1 MKVELIYDL
10 DCPNVKDARAQLLQA
25 FSQVDICPSWIE
37 WDRTSEDAPEYARR
51 LGSPTIL
58 VDGEDVDPDNSA
70 PSGSCCRLYSRQSGV
85 LAGVPHVDQIA
96 SALSRAIVKTGLTV
110 ATRGKSGW
118 KASLTAVLS
127 IGLVLLPKLSC
138 AACWPAYT
146 ALLSALGFGF
156 FDYTSYLLP
165 LTMTV
170 LAVTLMSLIW
180 RAKNRWGYGPFALG
194 AMAALIHIIG
204 KFVIGS
210 NVISYSA
217 VPLLIFAAVWNA
229 WPRISVASSCNSCAS
244 GDAQ

>member
-25 FSQVDICPSWIE
+25 FVQVKMCPSWTE
-37 WDRTSEDAPEYARR
+37 WDRKSEDAPEYVRR
-51 LGSPTIL
+51 FGSPTIL
-58 VDGEDVDPDNSA
+58 VDGEDVDPEASA
-70 PSGSCCRLYSRQSGV
+70 PSGSCCRLYSQQSGV
-85 LAGVPHVDQIA
+85 LSGVPHVDRIA
-96 SALSRAIVKTGLTV
+96 SALSRGIPKTRSSA
-110 ATRGKSGW
+110 ATREKSAW
-118 KASLTAVLS
+118 KAGLTAVLS

-165 LTMTV
+165 ITITA
-170 LAVTLMSLIW
+170 LAVTLLSLMW
-180 RAKNRWGYGPFALG
+180 RAKNRWGYGPLALG
-194 AMAALIHIIG
+194 SLAALIHVIG

-217 VPLLIFAAVWNA
+217 VPLLIGAAIWNA
-229 WPRISVASSCNSCAS
+229 WPRTSVANSCNPCAS
-244 GDAQ
+244 VDAH